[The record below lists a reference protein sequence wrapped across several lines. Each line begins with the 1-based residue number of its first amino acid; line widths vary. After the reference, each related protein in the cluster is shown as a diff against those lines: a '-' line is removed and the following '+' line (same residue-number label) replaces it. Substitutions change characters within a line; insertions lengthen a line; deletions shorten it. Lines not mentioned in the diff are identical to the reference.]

1 MTRRANCCG
10 PLACRSARH
19 NGLPARGASKG
30 FPCWRRGLANQDN
43 THMATEAKNVKFR
56 KQMAKLAASR
66 KPDAK
71 VKMPPRERIRI
82 RLRCKLCGRPR
93 AVYRKFG
100 ICRICFRDMA
110 SDGLIPGVK
119 KASW

>member
-1 MTRRANCCG
+1 
-10 PLACRSARH
+10 
-19 NGLPARGASKG
+19 
-30 FPCWRRGLANQDN
+30 
-43 THMATEAKNVKFR
+43 MATEAQFVKFL
-56 KQMAKLAASR
+56 KGMTKLEAHKR
-66 KPDAK
+66 QPDK
-71 VKMPPRERIRI
+71 VKLRPRDRIRI
-82 RLRCKLCGRPR
+82 RLRCRICGRPR